1 MFGKALKLFLLLM
14 AGYLLLGAVAWMM
27 PDWRVVKH
35 VRDSLDGGEL
45 RDDYPKAIIVA
56 HSWTQDQYTMD
67 NFTDALIL
75 NQCIHL
81 RSDGWRSGLTVPRYD
96 EKAPQCVNLLKAM
109 DSDTV
114 AGKMVTYPR
123 YWHGN
128 TYITRIL
135 LTFMSF
141 RSVRYLIYLV
151 STVLLLWCTGR
162 LWRRVSPLVA
172 VAIVASLLLVNVY
185 VMQFSVQFAQVLI
198 IALGGMLWL
207 TYHRQPGK
215 AGMALLFGVLGSL
228 TAYFDL
234 LTVPTLTLGLPL
246 VVAVALREDE
256 KIGGALWGVLR
267 LCIWW
272 AGAYVL
278 TWAGKWGIATLLT
291 GENVFANATGQAAVW
306 QEDGGSYIGEAF
318 SLIFG
323 KIKWVYVLLLAVLL
337 TVAAA
342 VYHRR
347 GRWIQTAQYALVLA
361 IPIVYY
367 LAMPHHTQ
375 HHSWFCYRGLATSIA
390 ALLMM
395 IATWVDWQRCRKG
408 LTKILK
414 KCHGKNNAH
423 K

>member
-1 MFGKALKLFLLLM
+1 MRFFVLLM

-35 VRDSLDGGEL
+35 VRESLDGGEL

-56 HSWTQDQYTMD
+56 HPWAQDQYTLD

-109 DSDTV
+109 NGDTT
-114 AGKMVTYPR
+114 AGKMITYPR

-128 TYITRIL
+128 TYVTRIL
-135 LTFMSF
+135 MTFMSF
-141 RSVRYLIYLV
+141 GSVRYLIYIV
-151 STVLLLWCTGR
+151 STILLFWCAGR
-162 LWRRVSPLVA
+162 LWKHVSPM
-172 VAIVASLLLVNVY
+172 VAISVVASLLLVNVY
-185 VMQFSVQFAQVLI
+185 VMQFSVQFAPVLL
-198 IALGGMLWL
+198 IALGGVLWL
-207 TYHRQPGK
+207 TYHRQPGRES
-215 AGMALLFGVLGSL
+215 AALLFGVLGSL
-228 TAYFDL
+228 TAYLDL

-246 VVAVALREDE
+246 VVAVALCED
-256 KIGGALWGVLR
+256 KKMGSGLWNVLR
-267 LCIWW
+267 LCLWW

-278 TWAGKWGIATLLT
+278 TWASKWGIATLLT

-306 QEDGGSYIGEAF
+306 QADGGSYIGEAF
-318 SLIFG
+318 SLVFG
-323 KIKWVYVLLLAVLL
+323 KIKWAYVLLLAMPLI
-337 TVAAA
+337 VAAA
-342 VYHRR
+342 VYHHR
-347 GRWIQTAQYALVLA
+347 GRWIQTTQYVLVLA

-390 ALLMM
+390 ALVMM
-395 IATWVDWQRCRKG
+395 LATWVDWQRCRNG
-408 LTKILK
+408 LTKILE
-414 KCHGKNNAH
+414 KCHAKKDVH